1 MYIPTVINKF
11 NDWLAVKI
19 TNGVGTMWCAYIFAA
34 IAIYG
39 GTTVNWSKASEV
51 VQWISQT
58 FLQLVLLSIIMVGQ
72 KVISKASDKQAQETH
87 DTIMV
92 SHQELLHL
100 VRELH
105 AAIEAFRKDTKERFT
120 LMHPEMEKQ
129 FEAAEQS
136 Q

>member
-1 MYIPTVINKF
+1 
-11 NDWLAVKI
+11 
-19 TNGVGTMWCAYIFAA
+19 MWCAYIFAA

-72 KVISKASDKQAQETH
+72 KVISTASDKQAQETH

-92 SHQELLHL
+92 SHRELLHL

-105 AAIEAFRKDTKERFT
+105 AAIEAFRKDTHDRFA
-120 LMHPEMEKQ
+120 LLHPEMEKQ
-129 FEAAEQS
+129 FEAADQAAAPS
-136 Q
+136 

>member
-1 MYIPTVINKF
+1 MNKF

-19 TNGVGTMWCAYIFAA
+19 TDGVGTMWCAYIFAA

-39 GTTVNWSKASEV
+39 GTSVDWHNAFMV
-51 VQWISQT
+51 VQWLSQT

-105 AAIEAFRKDTKERFT
+105 AAIEAFRKDTKDRFA
-120 LMHPEMEKQ
+120 LMHPEMEKKI
-129 FEAAEQS
+129 EAAEQS
-136 Q
+136 